1 MPVPVETDVEL
12 RRAVAQSY
20 HLSRKFH
27 LSLYDA
33 WFVGRTIALEIR
45 PGMDEFEAG
54 RRVMMIIAWTVL
66 QQDGRERA
74 EGWTFRDLAGRRSG
88 QAALRRGPEVAA
100 TATRSFS

>member
-33 WFVGRTIALEIR
+33 WFAGRTIALEIR
-45 PGMDEFEAG
+45 PGMDELEAG

-66 QQDGRERA
+66 QQDGWERP
-74 EGWTFRDLAGRRSG
+74 EGWAFGDLAGRRSG
-88 QAALRRGPEVAA
+88 QAALEQGPEVAA